1 MGKISL
7 DAFLREYK
15 VAAKQKE
22 SALENFIKKHITT
35 DYIDFLQ
42 KDTVCTSIIKATT
55 HVQSTDRNIVKVNS
69 PSRYLLF
76 IMKLIDLYTDI
87 EIDFT
92 DINFVKQYDE
102 LDKIGALNVLIN
114 SIPENEY
121 AEFDTILNMKMD
133 DFRDNEYSLTAIIY
147 NLKESLTLSEEVINL
162 VLEELQK
169 QEQHYSNS
177 DNKSM
182 LIDGLQNVMN
192 MAAD

>member
-15 VAAKQKE
+15 VAAKQKD

-35 DYIDFLQ
+35 DYISFLQ
-42 KDTVCTSIIKATT
+42 KDAICTSIVEVTT
-55 HVQSTDRNIVKVNS
+55 HVESGNKKIIIVNS
-69 PSRYLLF
+69 TSRYLLF
-76 IMKLIDLYTDI
+76 IMRLIDLYTDI

-102 LDKIGALNVLIN
+102 LNKIGALNVLIN

-121 AEFDTILNMKMD
+121 VEFDTILNMKMD

-169 QEQHYSNS
+169 QEQ
-177 DNKSM
+177 
-182 LIDGLQNVMN
+182 Q
-192 MAAD
+192 

>member
-15 VAAKQKE
+15 VAAKQKD

-35 DYIDFLQ
+35 DYISFLQ
-42 KDTVCTSIIKATT
+42 KDAICTSIVEVTT
-55 HVQSTDRNIVKVNS
+55 HVESGNKKIIIVNS
-69 PSRYLLF
+69 TSRYLLF
-76 IMKLIDLYTDI
+76 IMRLIDLYTDI

-102 LDKIGALNVLIN
+102 LNKIGALNVLIN

-169 QEQHYSNS
+169 QEQ
-177 DNKSM
+177 
-182 LIDGLQNVMN
+182 Q
-192 MAAD
+192 

>member
-15 VAAKQKE
+15 VAAKQKD

-35 DYIDFLQ
+35 DYISFLQ
-42 KDTVCTSIIKATT
+42 KDAICTSIVEVTT
-55 HVQSTDRNIVKVNS
+55 HIESGDKKIIKVNS
-69 PSRYLLF
+69 ASEDLLF
-76 IMKLIDLYTDI
+76 IMRLIDLYTDI

-102 LDKIGALNVLIN
+102 LNKIGALDVLIN

-121 AEFDTILNMKMD
+121 VEFNKILNMKMD
-133 DFRDNEYSLTAIIY
+133 DFRVNEYSLTAILY
-147 NLKESLTLSEEVINL
+147 NFKESLTLSEEVINL

-169 QEQHYSNS
+169 KNNSN
-177 DNKSM
+177 D
-182 LIDGLQNVMN
+182 
-192 MAAD
+192 

>member
-15 VAAKQKE
+15 VAAKQKD
-22 SALENFIKKHITT
+22 SAMENFIKKHITT

-42 KDTVCTSIIKATT
+42 KDTICASIIKATT

-69 PSRYLLF
+69 ASRYLLF
-76 IMKLIDLYTDI
+76 IMRLIDLYTDI

-92 DINFVKQYDE
+92 ETNFVKQYDE
-102 LDKIGALNVLIN
+102 LNKVGAIYVLIN

-121 AEFDTILNMKMD
+121 AEFDTILQMELN
-133 DFRDNEYSLTAIIY
+133 DFRENEYSLTAFLY
-147 NLKESLTLSEEVINL
+147 NLKESLTLSEEVINS

-169 QEQHYSNS
+169 QEQ
-177 DNKSM
+177 
-182 LIDGLQNVMN
+182 Q
-192 MAAD
+192 